1 MQQEEIKQVLTE
13 KISDQVW
20 KNRDEFLKVLDPIL
34 KGLSFKLGAP
44 VKKAI
49 LEALSERDQTADV
62 CKDSK
67 GNIEPDTQLRDTE
80 LVSFPDNLT
89 LPLPVNYDKEPD
101 LSKLLPLVT
110 AHCEAYLK
118 AEVLPH
124 VADAWIDYSKTK
136 VGYEIPINRHFY
148 VYEPPRPLEEIK
160 SEIVQLEQEIMQ
172 MLGGLSA

>member
-1 MQQEEIKQVLTE
+1 
-13 KISDQVW
+13 
-20 KNRDEFLKVLDPIL
+20 
-34 KGLSFKLGAP
+34 
-44 VKKAI
+44 KKAI

-118 AEVLPH
+118 AEV
-124 VADAWIDYSKTK
+124 
-136 VGYEIPINRHFY
+136 
-148 VYEPPRPLEEIK
+148 
-160 SEIVQLEQEIMQ
+160 
-172 MLGGLSA
+172 